1 MPLLRAYQHLV
12 FERPRLVLVI
22 VALLSILAIFYSSQF
37 ELDASGESL
46 VLENDASLN
55 YYREIREDYGTDE
68 FLVITYAPYADLL
81 SAESLAGIRSLRDQL
96 LQLDN
101 IEQVNSILDAP
112 VIYNAGVKL
121 FDLVCIQCL

>member
-22 VALLSILAIFYSSQF
+22 VAFLTILAIFYSSQF

-68 FLVITYAPYADLL
+68 FLVITYAPYTDLL
-81 SAESLAGIRSLRDQL
+81 SAKSLFTNSETALSRESPTSSTARRSRVFQ
-96 LQLDN
+96 
-101 IEQVNSILDAP
+101 AFKMK
-112 VIYNAGVKL
+112 AT
-121 FDLVCIQCL
+121 